1 MNYRKHLN
9 VFEGAIYRNVLRLWK
24 ARTGGNIDFRSK
36 EGRDV
41 VKDLNLLPT
50 DYIILES
57 IYNQIKDG
65 KLFEER
71 V

>member
-1 MNYRKHLN
+1 MNYSKHLN
-9 VFEGAIYRNVLRLWK
+9 VFEGAIYRNILRLWK
-24 ARTGGNIDFRSK
+24 ARTSGNIDFRSK